1 MGVNSKVL
9 ETLVLADSLYF
20 RHTGRAYF
28 MGPSDILFIA
38 IILWLIVEI
47 INGEGGG
54 GHRARVPSR

>member
-1 MGVNSKVL
+1 
-9 ETLVLADSLYF
+9 
-20 RHTGRAYF
+20 